1 MKKLFAT
8 AALIAAFIIS
18 PMASAGVSGSVGL
31 ESDRFWR
38 GMNMSD
44 GTSLELDLMVDY
56 EGWFA
61 GGKVMKGASSLGHE
75 MSDELNTMVYA
86 GYGLSLTDDWS
97 VRAGIVSYDWDM
109 LPESFEEAVVGGS
122 YKGLDLDYYMNVDN
136 SDSTYLELGYTLPYI
151 SVVDLELNYGRFDDG
166 EDVVGLTI
174 SKDVGQWGFSLM
186 VLEEARHGE
195 FMDSASL
202 GFHYNF

>member
-8 AALIAAFIIS
+8 AAIIAAFIFTPI
-18 PMASAGVSGSVGL
+18 ATAGVSGSVGL

-44 GTSLELDLMVDY
+44 GTSLELDLMVDHK
-56 EGWFA
+56 GWFA

-75 MSDELNTMVYA
+75 FTDELNTMIYA
-86 GYGLSLTDDWS
+86 GHSLSLTDDLS

-109 LPESFEEAVVGGS
+109 LAEKFEEGQLGVS
-122 YKGLDLDYYMNVDN
+122 YKDLDIDYYLNIDDSN
-136 SDSTYLELGYTLPYI
+136 STYLELGYTLPYI

-174 SKDVGQWGFSLM
+174 SKDVGQWGFHLM